1 MGDSL
6 VVQWLGLSASTAE
19 GPGSVPGQ
27 GTTIPQATCLSQ
39 FPSPPEKKK
48 KNQTG
53 DGSKN
58 ISIHISF

>member
-48 KNQTG
+48 TKQVMDLKT
-53 DGSKN
+53 
-58 ISIHISF
+58 